1 MGKQSKRDDRK
12 KTNEETVVYQGKHIK
27 MPHSQPGWKTHT
39 QAIRGLKNMGYDE
52 CGMAP
57 AFSPEE
63 LTAAIDTLLEKKD
76 MLVFDATNMVPK
88 GPNAD
93 WSTWP
98 FAGFELGQRALKVK
112 NTAFLVLRTKQNT
125 AGFLGGHIY
134 GLALQLGGMQ
144 AAIEHLSGSSTPCGV
159 VMIHERTLILPT
171 AVMQGSPKLAA
182 RIIVAMMERD
192 ESAFSCCVCMESLIR
207 VEGTGINDQVALKGF
222 VAADCDHAFHPVCI
236 MGHIRAGGQG
246 CPMCRGPL
254 PVALAAPDLSNS
266 EQTSQP
272 GLSDELRWDG
282 ESIGRLDPRNPQ
294 DRPAIMNALAD
305 RVRSAMIEDGLDPP
319 TDAQRFQ

>member
-1 MGKQSKRDDRK
+1 MGKQSKRKEK
-12 KTNEETVVYQGKHIK
+12 KTNEQTIVYQGKNVK
-27 MPHSQPGWKTHT
+27 MPPNQPGWKTYT
-39 QAIRGLKNMGYDE
+39 QANRELEKMGYRE
-52 CGMAP
+52 CMIAP
-57 AFSPEE
+57 DFSPEE
-63 LTAAIDTLLEKKD
+63 LIDAIGTLLEKKD
-76 MLVFDATNMVPK
+76 MLALNATDVVPE

-98 FAGFELGQRALKVK
+98 FAGFELRKRASEVK

-125 AGFLGGHIY
+125 AGFLGGNLY
-134 GLALQLGGMQ
+134 GLALRLGGMQ
-144 AAIEHLSGSSTPCGV
+144 AAIEHVSDSSTPCG
-159 VMIHERTLILPT
+159 MLMLHKQTLILPT

-192 ESAFSCCVCMESLIR
+192 EKAFSCCVCLESLIR
-207 VEGTGINDQVALKGF
+207 VDGTDANDQILLKGF
-222 VAADCDHAFHPVCI
+222 VAADCDHAFHPGCI
-236 MGHIRAGGQG
+236 MGHIRSGGQS

-254 PVALAAPDLSNS
+254 PVTLADAGFSNS
-266 EQTSQP
+266 KQTSQP
-272 GLSDELRWDG
+272 ELSDELRWSG

-305 RVRSAMIEDGLDPP
+305 RVRNAMIEDGLDPP